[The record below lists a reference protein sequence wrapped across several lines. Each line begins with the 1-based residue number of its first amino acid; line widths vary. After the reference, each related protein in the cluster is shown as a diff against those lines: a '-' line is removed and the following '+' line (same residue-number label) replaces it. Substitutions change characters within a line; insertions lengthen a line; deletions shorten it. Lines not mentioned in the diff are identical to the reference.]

1 MFFTVVVNVLFIL
14 TKGAKSFDEVD
25 DLAIWI
31 RILIALGCGFATGVG
46 TAILSYVL
54 KSKLD
59 AYFEGRADRPGVRHK
74 SSEEKS
80 ALDKVLALVFRGVDV
95 DVHEVVETNHV
106 VSSIHE
112 NQEKFDMKTEE
123 AFKYLQ
129 VFTAICDSFSHGAND
144 VANAVGPFAAIVKT
158 YNTGRI
164 NPLSEVP
171 KWILA
176 FGGVGIVVG
185 LGTYGYN
192 IMRAIGVKLV
202 AVTPSRG
209 FAIELGAAI
218 VIALGSYFG
227 LPLSTTHC

>member
-1 MFFTVVVNVLFIL
+1 M
-14 TKGAKSFDEVD
+14 
-25 DLAIWI
+25 
-31 RILIALGCGFATGVG
+31 
-46 TAILSYVL
+46 
-54 KSKLD
+54 
-59 AYFEGRADRPGVRHK
+59 
-74 SSEEKS
+74 
-80 ALDKVLALVFRGVDV
+80 
-95 DVHEVVETNHV
+95 
-106 VSSIHE
+106 SSIHE
-112 NQEKFDMKTEE
+112 HQEKFDVKTEE

-144 VANAVGPFAAIVKT
+144 VANSVGPFAAIVTT
-158 YNTGRI
+158 YQISRLNKKAET
-164 NPLSEVP
+164 P

-209 FAIELGAAI
+209 FAIELGAAV
-218 VIALGSYFG
+218 VIAVGSFYG